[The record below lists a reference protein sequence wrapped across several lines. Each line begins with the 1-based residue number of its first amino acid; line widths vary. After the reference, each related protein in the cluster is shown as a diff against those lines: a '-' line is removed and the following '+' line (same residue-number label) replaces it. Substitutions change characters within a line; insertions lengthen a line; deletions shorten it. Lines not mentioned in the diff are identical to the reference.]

1 MGEMNFFTA
10 NAALQGKTVLD
21 VEALTLM
28 YRLEMAGE
36 RFYELL
42 VERVTHPE
50 AKELLRR
57 NGREE
62 NAHARRIA
70 RAISIKTGSEWT
82 PSPEV
87 AELLAVPLPD
97 EIPVDVF
104 KAVVEGEIRADGG
117 YQAWAD
123 NEPDPEVERLLRL
136 NGREESIH
144 GERVGKVIEILSR

>member
-1 MGEMNFFTA
+1 MSEQNFFTA

-42 VERVTHPE
+42 VERIDNPE

-57 NGREE
+57 NAREE

-70 RAISIKTGSEWT
+70 RALSIKTGTEWT

-87 AELLAVPLPD
+87 AELLDVPLPD
-97 EIPVDVF
+97 TIPVELF
-104 KAVVEGEIRADGG
+104 AAVVEGEIRADGG

-144 GERVGKVIEILSR
+144 GERASQVIEILSR

>member
-36 RFYELL
+36 RFYQLL
-42 VERVTHPE
+42 VERVADPE
-50 AKELLRR
+50 AKELLGR

-82 PSPEV
+82 PSAEV

-144 GERVGKVIEILSR
+144 GERVTKVIEILSR

>member
-1 MGEMNFFTA
+1 MAELNFFTA

-36 RFYELL
+36 RFYEMLI
-42 VERVTHPE
+42 ERIDNAE
-50 AKELLRR
+50 AAELLRR
-57 NGREE
+57 NAREE

-70 RAISIKTGSEWT
+70 RALTIKTGTEWS
-82 PSPEV
+82 PS
-87 AELLAVPLPD
+87 AEESVLLDVPLPD
-97 EIPVDVF
+97 TIPVEMFPAIV
-104 KAVVEGEIRADGG
+104 AGEIRADGG

-123 NEPDPEVERLLRL
+123 NETDPEVERLLRL

-144 GERVGKVIEILSR
+144 GERVTQVIEILSR

>member
-1 MGEMNFFTA
+1 MAEMNFFTA
-10 NAALQGKTVLD
+10 NAGLQSKTVLD

-42 VERVTHPE
+42 AERITHPE

-70 RAISIKTGSEWT
+70 RALSIKTGSEWS
-82 PSPEV
+82 PS
-87 AELLAVPLPD
+87 AEESVLLDVPLPD
-97 EIPVDVF
+97 EIPVELF

-123 NEPDPEVERLLRL
+123 NEPDPEVARLLRL

-144 GERVGKVIEILSR
+144 GERAAQVIELLSR

>member
-1 MGEMNFFTA
+1 MAEMNFFTA
-10 NAALQGKTVLD
+10 NAGLQGKSVLD
-21 VEALTLM
+21 IEALTLM

-42 VERVTHPE
+42 AERISHPE

-70 RAISIKTGSEWT
+70 RALSIKTGSEWS
-82 PSPEV
+82 PS
-87 AELLAVPLPD
+87 AEESVLLDVPLPD
-97 EIPVDVF
+97 EIPVELF
-104 KAVVEGEIRADGG
+104 KAVVDGEIRADSG

-123 NEPDPEVERLLRL
+123 NEPDPEVARLLRL

-144 GERVGKVIEILSR
+144 GERAAQVIELLSS